1 MRGRCL
7 VAMALLLVLTGCTMW
22 REKRPAT
29 WSSATG
35 PETFERLLW
44 QDIAAGNWSE
54 VEKHLAPAFTA
65 TLPGGR
71 YDREGTIA
79 LWKQQ
84 PREPMSLGEFTVT
97 PQGNST
103 VVTYT
108 AQAAGQNT
116 RWRMMTVW
124 QEASGGDWMAIAHS
138 EVPESAAEAAPLPKM

>member
-7 VAMALLLVLTGCTMW
+7 VAMALLLVLTSCTMW
-22 REKRPAT
+22 REQRPAT
-29 WSSATG
+29 WRSATG

-54 VEKHLAPAFTA
+54 VEKHLSPTFVA

-71 YDREGTIA
+71 YDREGAIA

-84 PREPMSLGEFTVT
+84 PREAMSLGDFTVT

-103 VVTYT
+103 VVSYT

-124 QEASGGDWMAIAHS
+124 QEAGAGDWMAIAHS
-138 EVPESAAEAAPLPKM
+138 EVPESAAEAATLPKM